1 MHRGLSVYFPQLS
14 VHENFACCINACK
27 DTFYETEKSGIMHGK
42 FIQNF
47 HASHKILERKVYAT
61 CNLQNF
67 GKSVSN
73 LQNFGKKMLLPH
85 FWKNLLFEHR

>member
-27 DTFYETEKSGIMHGK
+27 DIFYETEKSGIMHGK

-47 HASHKILERKVYAT
+47 HASHKILEKKVYAT
-61 CNLQNF
+61 CNLRNF

-73 LQNFGKKMLLPH
+73 LQNFGKKNATSTLLEKLA
-85 FWKNLLFEHR
+85 F